1 MLTPENMGI
10 SSQKSSPVIFSF
22 IFELLFKQ
30 SIDLQTLRPLVITLP
45 IAFVLCLLV
54 LGFKKRFYQI

>member
-45 IAFVLCLLV
+45 IAFVLSLLV